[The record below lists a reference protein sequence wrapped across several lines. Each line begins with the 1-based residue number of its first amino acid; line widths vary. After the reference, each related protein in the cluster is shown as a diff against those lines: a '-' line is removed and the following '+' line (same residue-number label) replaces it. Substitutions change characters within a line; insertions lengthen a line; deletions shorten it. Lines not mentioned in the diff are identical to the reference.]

1 MIGRVLGGR
10 YEILGR
16 LGSGGMSVVYRAK
29 CAYLEREVAVK
40 ILRERY
46 ADDTEFL
53 QHFRREARAAAR
65 LTHPNIVNVYDV
77 GEDPDRGQYYIIM
90 ECVSGK
96 SLKDLIL
103 QEGPLETNRAVDI
116 ACRILSALSCAHEG
130 GVIHRDIKPDNVII
144 DDASGAVKVTDF
156 GIARARGTGTL
167 VPTTDK
173 VMGSVRYMSPEQAR
187 GRHTDVRADIYSVG
201 VVLYEMLTG
210 RVPYDAETDV
220 AIALEHIQGRPLP
233 PSTVREEVPVQLDEI
248 IACAMSKDPVRRY
261 ENARDMRQDLIAIKH
276 GEPPVHCRA
285 VQSQDD
291 TRVVGAVKDSR
302 EEPRVSKIRNRGD
315 WGEGNGGGSDGPGS
329 AAPRRRFRFV
339 WVLLLLVTLGVVG
352 YSAYLVWDWFSV
364 PVVQVPEV
372 TGQRLA
378 TAEAVL
384 EEHGLRAE
392 IVASMHDDDVPANHV
407 MRQRPEPGEEVRRGQ
422 TVHLTISEGPHW
434 VDGGVPDVTGMRN
447 LEARVTLEN
456 VGLIVDVT
464 EEYHEDVPSGYVID
478 LIPGPGTRVQ
488 RGTSVTLEVSLGP
501 EPRPFVLQG
510 YIGLP
515 LTEVLAELD
524 EAGLESRVVR
534 EVADFPAGVVVSQDP
549 APGTEVTTGDTL
561 TLVAST
567 GNDEEANEE
576 VIGVSLPEQPG
587 VQMVRIDVMDHLGH
601 RVVYHDRVEGGTEF
615 EVTIYWYGTGAR
627 AFVYSGDS
635 VVQALTFRR

>member
-1 MIGRVLGGR
+1 MIGQVLGGR

-46 ADDTEFL
+46 ADDAEFL

-65 LTHPNIVNVYDV
+65 LSHPNIVNVHDV
-77 GEDPDRGQYYIIM
+77 GEDPERSQYYIIM

-103 QEGPLETNRAVDI
+103 QEGPLEPGLAMDI
-116 ACRILSALSCAHEG
+116 ACQILSALSCAHEG

-144 DDASGAVKVTDF
+144 DDATGTVKVTDF

-167 VPTTDK
+167 VPTKDK
-173 VMGSVRYMSPEQAR
+173 IMGSVRYMSPEQAR

-210 RVPYDAETDV
+210 QVPYDAETDV

-233 PSTVREEVPVQLDEI
+233 ASTVRDEIPRQLDEI
-248 IACAMSKDPVRRY
+248 IACAMSKDPAWRY
-261 ENARDMRQDLIAIKH
+261 GNSRDMRQDLIAVKH
-276 GEPPVHCRA
+276 GEPPAHCRDA
-285 VQSQDD
+285 GSRDD
-291 TRVVGAVKDSR
+291 TRVVETVKDSR
-302 EEPRVSKIRNRGD
+302 EEPRVPRVRSRGGRGD
-315 WGEGNGGGSDGPGS
+315 DNGGGLDEPPPT
-329 AAPRRRFRFV
+329 PRGRFRFV

-352 YSAYLVWDWFSV
+352 YSAYLVWDWFTV
-364 PVVQVPEV
+364 PVIEVPEV

-407 MRQRPEPGEEVRRGQ
+407 MRQRPKPGEEVRRGQ
-422 TVHLTISEGPHW
+422 TVELTISEGPHW
-434 VDGGVPDVTGMRN
+434 VDGGVPDVMGMRS

-456 VGLIVDVT
+456 VGLTVEIT

-478 LIPGPGTRVQ
+478 LLPGPGTRVQ

-501 EPRPFVLQG
+501 EPRPFVLPG
-510 YIGLP
+510 YIGLT

-524 EAGLESRVVR
+524 EVGLESRVVR

-549 APGTEVTTGDTL
+549 AAGTEVTTGDTL
-561 TLVAST
+561 TLVVSQ
-567 GNDEEANEE
+567 GDEEEAHEE
-576 VIGVSLPEQPG
+576 VISVSLPEQPG
-587 VQMVRIDVMDHLGH
+587 VQMVRIDVMDHRGH

-615 EVTIYWYGTGAR
+615 DVTIYWYGTGAR

-635 VVQALTFRR
+635 VVQAVTFRR